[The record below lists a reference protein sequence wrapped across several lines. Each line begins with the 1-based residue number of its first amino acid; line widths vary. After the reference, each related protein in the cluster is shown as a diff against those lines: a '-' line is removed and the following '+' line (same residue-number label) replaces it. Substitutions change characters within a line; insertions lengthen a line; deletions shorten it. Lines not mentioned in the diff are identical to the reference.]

1 MNKLYIKHTHS
12 SLSSAVSNIN
22 HLDMYFFYG
31 QNNYFETP
39 RTNIRSSIPLRTI
52 SPRWTYFV
60 KQDKSRPRSLSYL

>member
-1 MNKLYIKHTHS
+1 
-12 SLSSAVSNIN
+12 
-22 HLDMYFFYG
+22 MYFFYG